1 MSKEQ
6 EDYYKRLRD
15 ADYDVNPFNM
25 AMLNPGSDNFNNNK
39 NLPLLLPKGP
49 NQFNSAINK
58 LKSDAQLAIEEW
70 KNNFKDY
77 AANLTND
84 YDKDNLQKTKDLI
97 GSNQSVKALKN
108 DVNAGVRENDVAL
121 KKQITMLQALKKEL
135 TDKKIE
141 YNRLLHSANASEEL
155 KNNKQTIYTETTIRF
170 IMQII
175 GIFIAGG
182 IVYKVGR

>member
-25 AMLNPGSDNFNNNK
+25 AMLNTGSDNFNNSK

-49 NQFNSAINK
+49 TQFNSAINK
-58 LKSDAQLAIEEW
+58 LKSDAQLVIEEW
-70 KNNFKDY
+70 KNNFKNY
-77 AANLTND
+77 AANLTNE

-108 DVNAGVRENDVAL
+108 DVNAGGRENDVAL

-141 YNRLLHSANASEEL
+141 YNKLLNSANASIQF
-155 KNNKQTIYTETTIRF
+155 KNDKENQYTESTVR
-170 IMQII
+170 MLLQII
-175 GIFIAGG
+175 GIIIAGG
-182 IVYKVGR
+182 FVYKVSK

>member
-1 MSKEQ
+1 
-6 EDYYKRLRD
+6 
-15 ADYDVNPFNM
+15 
-25 AMLNPGSDNFNNNK
+25 
-39 NLPLLLPKGP
+39 
-49 NQFNSAINK
+49 
-58 LKSDAQLAIEEW
+58 
-70 KNNFKDY
+70 
-77 AANLTND
+77 
-84 YDKDNLQKTKDLI
+84 
-97 GSNQSVKALKN
+97 
-108 DVNAGVRENDVAL
+108 
-121 KKQITMLQALKKEL
+121 MLQAVKKEL

>member
-25 AMLNPGSDNFNNNK
+25 AMLNTGSDNFNNSK

-49 NQFNSAINK
+49 KQFNSAINK
-58 LKSDAQLAIEEW
+58 LKSDAQLVIEEW
-70 KNNFKDY
+70 KNNFKNY
-77 AANLTND
+77 AANLTNE